1 MASLTITPEGVS
13 DYDYMDY
20 VLASELAYDLMIAV
34 SSAKIL
40 NQLNYSEYSN
50 ELLAISKALA
60 GEISL
65 LLYTGHYV
73 DGLASELSEA
83 IDHAWFDT
91 FNDMEFLELLHKA
104 IELRYLIDRGIA
116 SSEHALNLLNLMTK
130 VFRMNAICEGSAL
143 LSKVCRNLEPKLVLQ
158 LFCTALV
165 VALGGISEG
174 GGKVVQD

>member
-13 DYDYMDY
+13 DYDYVDY
-20 VLASELAYDLMIAV
+20 VLASELAYDLMIAI

-40 NQLNYSEYSN
+40 DKLNYSEYSN

-73 DGLASELSEA
+73 DGLASEISEA
-83 IDHAWFDT
+83 IDYDWIDT
-91 FNDMEFLELLHKA
+91 FNDVEFLELLRKA
-104 IELRYLIDRGIA
+104 IELRYLIDRNIA
-116 SSEHALNLLNLMTK
+116 SSKQALDFLNLMTK
-130 VFRMNAICEGSAL
+130 VFRMNAICESSTL
-143 LSKVCRNLEPKLVLQ
+143 LGKICRNPEPKLVLQ

-165 VALGGISEG
+165 VALGGLSED